1 MADLSPVDG
10 DLRRPQVRDPSR
22 GRRVPATPESE
33 RGGLAAQL
41 GEGLVE
47 PDTQG
52 LGHRSHGQTIQR
64 DIELCGSS
72 ETVQAPG
79 LGGVIDPR
87 KGNVVVLTG
96 GTVTLAD
103 PPPVPADQ
111 VPQGAPTR
119 TRVWGLTLILR
130 AETIISGVDWGKEER
145 LKLDTNGDV
154 VLDADGRPET
164 EWVAADQPPFVGPRD
179 VLTLLY
185 DESEQ
190 SWWGV
195 RAGVGFGAS

>member
-1 MADLSPVDG
+1 MSGSPLDG
-10 DLRRPQVRDPSR
+10 DLRRPQTLDPSE
-22 GRRVPATPESE
+22 GRRVSPTPTTE
-33 RGGLAAQL
+33 RGPLAAEV
-41 GEGLVE
+41 GGGKVR
-47 PDTQG
+47 PNARD
-52 LGHRSHGQTIQR
+52 LGHKSHGQTIQR
-64 DIELCGSS
+64 DIELCGAP
-72 ETVQAPG
+72 ETVQTPG

-87 KGNVVVLTG
+87 KGNVAVLTG

-130 AETIISGVDWGKEER
+130 AETIISGVDWGKEEQ
-145 LKLDTNGDV
+145 LKLDANGDV